1 LSSSEALET
10 TPDPEA
16 VAAAGGEHRALEADD
31 HGHSHGGPTLNP
43 DCTRE
48 VEVEVPED
56 EVTRS
61 FRTIIKRYQ
70 KLARIPG
77 FRSGKVPEA
86 LIRSRFAEKIRQD
99 VMEEVLPAHFRSI
112 IAKENLR
119 PVSQPQVSKVELEE
133 GKPLHFKA
141 AFEVVPEFSIEG
153 YQQVKVEKPETAL
166 TDAEFESELERIR
179 DSRAVMEPVEEDR
192 ALADGDFAEINF
204 TGSMQAR
211 DHASPAPEDQ
221 TPADQTPEHQAQ
233 DEPIAGNDVII
244 EVGGKNTLESFTA
257 ALRGS
262 KAGQE
267 LKFEAS
273 YPQDFGER
281 RLAGKTVAYDVEIKG
296 IKRKT
301 LPELDDAF
309 AKELGPYESFADF
322 SGQLREHLA
331 NDKRRRVESE
341 TRNRLVDA
349 LAARYNFAVPESLVQ
364 QQIDVRLDRGLRA
377 LASQGMRTEDMRK
390 LDFDRLRAA
399 QRDLAVAEVKGS
411 LLLDRIADAEQVEVK
426 PDEVDRELESISIE
440 TREPLDGLRKR
451 LTENGGLARIRE
463 QLRRQKVG
471 SLLYE
476 RLAS

>member
-16 VAAAGGEHRALEADD
+16 VAAAGGEDRAHEDDD
-31 HGHSHGGPTLNP
+31 HGHSHSGPSLNP
-43 DCTRE
+43 ECTRE

-61 FRTIIKRYQ
+61 FRSIIKRYQ
-70 KLARIPG
+70 RLARIPG

-86 LIRSRFAEKIRQD
+86 LIRSRFADKIRQD
-99 VMEEVLPAHFRSI
+99 VMEEVLPTHFRSV
-112 IAKENLR
+112 IAKEKLR
-119 PVSQPQVSKVELEE
+119 PVSQPQVSQVQLEE

-153 YQQVKVEKPETAL
+153 YEQVKVEKPETTL
-166 TDAEFESELERIR
+166 TDAEFEGELERIR
-179 DSRAVMEPVEEDR
+179 DSRAVMEPVAEDR

-204 TGSMQAR
+204 TGNMQ
-211 DHASPAPEDQ
+211 DHESVAVAPEGQTQDQ
-221 TPADQTPEHQAQ
+221 TESQ
-233 DEPIAGNDVII
+233 PITGNDVII
-244 EVGGKNTLESFTA
+244 EVGGKNTLESFSA
-257 ALRGS
+257 ALRGA
-262 KAGQE
+262 KAGQQ
-267 LKFEAS
+267 LKFEVS

-281 RLAGKTVAYDVEIKG
+281 NLAGRTVAYDVEVKG
-296 IKRKT
+296 IKTKI
-301 LPELDDAF
+301 LPELNDGL

-322 SGQLREHLA
+322 SGQLREHLT
-331 NDKRRRVESE
+331 NEKRRRVESE

-377 LASQGMRTEDMRK
+377 LAAQGMRTEDMRK

-411 LLLDRIADAEQVEVK
+411 LLLDRIADAEQVEVA
-426 PDEVDRELESISIE
+426 PGEVDHELEGIALE
-440 TREPLDGLRKR
+440 TQEPLEGLRKR
-451 LTENGGLARIRE
+451 LTENGGLAKIRE

>member
-1 LSSSEALET
+1 MSSSEALET

-16 VAAAGGEHRALEADD
+16 VAAAGGEHGTHEADD

-119 PVSQPQVSKVELEE
+119 PVSQPQVSKIQLEE

-153 YQQVKVEKPETAL
+153 YEQVKVEKPETAL

-192 ALADGDFAEINF
+192 ALADRDFAEINF

-211 DHASPAPEDQ
+211 DNTSAAPEDQ
-221 TPADQTPEHQAQ
+221 TPEDQAQ
-233 DEPIAGNDVII
+233 GEPIAGNDVII

-267 LKFEAS
+267 LKFETS

-281 RLAGKTVAYDVEIKG
+281 KLAGKTVAYDVEIKG
-296 IKRKT
+296 IKRKI

-322 SGQLREHLA
+322 SGKLREHLA
-331 NDKRRRVESE
+331 E
-341 TRNRLVDA
+341 
-349 LAARYNFAVPESLVQ
+349 
-364 QQIDVRLDRGLRA
+364 
-377 LASQGMRTEDMRK
+377 
-390 LDFDRLRAA
+390 
-399 QRDLAVAEVKGS
+399 
-411 LLLDRIADAEQVEVK
+411 
-426 PDEVDRELESISIE
+426 
-440 TREPLDGLRKR
+440 
-451 LTENGGLARIRE
+451 
-463 QLRRQKVG
+463 
-471 SLLYE
+471 
-476 RLAS
+476 